1 MSTVKT
7 GCVRSPCSRTASGAG
22 WSRVTARACG
32 AAMLALFA
40 ACNNFH
46 ISTSDMVIS
55 PNPAVPGDAVV
66 ATFVLNLIPQQSHTM
81 IVVIDDTEHLR
92 LTSSDDTRAPVVI
105 QLGDAADLIAEYGTG
120 EHTAYVRVIANES
133 DEATRTQAVGFE
145 LREDVP

>member
-1 MSTVKT
+1 M
-7 GCVRSPCSRTASGAG
+7 SRTKTRRVQRRCLRTVSQTG
-22 WSRVTARACG
+22 WSRYASWACC
-32 AAMLALFA
+32 AALLALT

-55 PNPAVPGDAVV
+55 PNPAVPGNAVV
-66 ATFVLNLIPQQSHTM
+66 ATFVLNLVPQQSHTM

-92 LTSSDDTRAPVVI
+92 LTSTDDTRAPITI
-105 QLGDAADLIAEYGTG
+105 QLGDAADLIARYGVG
-120 EHTAYVRVIANES
+120 EHAAYVRVIANAS

>member
-1 MSTVKT
+1 MNRMRT
-7 GCVRSPCSRTASGAG
+7 GRVQSSRAHAAPPAG
-22 WSRVTARACG
+22 WCRFATRAVCVTLLG
-32 AAMLALFA
+32 LMA

-46 ISTSDMVIS
+46 ISTSQMAVS

-66 ATFVLNLIPQQSHTM
+66 ATFVLNLVPQQSHTM

-92 LTSSDDTRAPVVI
+92 LTSSDDTRAPITI

-120 EHTAYVRVIANES
+120 EHAAYVRVIANES

-145 LREDVP
+145 LREDSP

>member
-1 MSTVKT
+1 MSVMKA
-7 GCVRSPCSRTASGAG
+7 GRMQSPCWRTASRAR
-22 WSRVTARACG
+22 WFRVTSRACG
-32 AAMLALFA
+32 AAILALVA

-46 ISTSDMVIS
+46 ISTSDLAIS
-55 PNPAVPGDAVV
+55 PNPAVPGDAVI

-92 LTSSDDTRAPVVI
+92 LTSSDDTRAPITI
-105 QLGDAADLIAEYGTG
+105 QLGDAADLIAQYGAG

>member
-1 MSTVKT
+1 MIRTKT
-7 GCVRSPCSRTASGAG
+7 
-22 WSRVTARACG
+22 SRVHSRSLRIVSQKIRFS
-32 AAMLALFA
+32 LALWTCSAAIFA
-40 ACNNFH
+40 IAGCNNFH

-81 IVVIDDTEHLR
+81 IVVIDDTEYLR
-92 LTSSDDTRAPVVI
+92 LTSTDDTRAPITI
-105 QLGDAADLIAEYGTG
+105 QLGDAADLIAQYGVG
-120 EHTAYVRVIANES
+120 EHAAYVRVIANES